1 LPFFWRRNEFLKADV
16 PDKSNFSMN
25 AIEKPAQRPQGAARP
40 QSLTGVR
47 LRKHADYQRAYA
59 AGRKRQSQSMSWFL
73 APQQTDGAGPR
84 VGLTAGKVLG
94 KAHERNRIK
103 RRMREALRRHVELL
117 PAGFDL
123 ILHPR
128 RVVLTMEFAKLE
140 AEIVRILSIV
150 GGQQAP
156 VGETARATAAQR
168 NSAKPAQ

>member
-1 LPFFWRRNEFLKADV
+1 
-16 PDKSNFSMN
+16 MN
-25 AIEKPAQRPQGAARP
+25 AIQKPVQRPQGAARS

-47 LRKHADYQRAYA
+47 LRKHADYQRAYT

-73 APQQTDGAGPR
+73 APQETGGTHSSAGPR

-117 PAGFDL
+117 PAGSDL

-140 AEIVRILSIV
+140 AEIVRILEQAR
-150 GGQQAP
+150 GQQANAEA
-156 VGETARATAAQR
+156 GRGTATAAR
-168 NSAKPAQ
+168 HGAARPAL